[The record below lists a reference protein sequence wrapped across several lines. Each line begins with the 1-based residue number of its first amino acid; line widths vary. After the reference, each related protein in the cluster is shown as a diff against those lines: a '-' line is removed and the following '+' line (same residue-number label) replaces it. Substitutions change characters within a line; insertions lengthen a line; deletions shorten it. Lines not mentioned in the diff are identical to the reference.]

1 MSNKKTSKKTAASKK
16 TADSKKTASKKT
28 ASKKTA
34 DKRSAGGPVKTDTP
48 KKTAGAKKLT
58 KGQRRL
64 RCELLIEKLQ
74 PAMSG
79 IGGEKKTRIETAAR
93 DQMNK
98 TLKSLS
104 L

>member
-28 ASKKTA
+28 A
-34 DKRSAGGPVKTDTP
+34 DKRSAGGPVETDTP